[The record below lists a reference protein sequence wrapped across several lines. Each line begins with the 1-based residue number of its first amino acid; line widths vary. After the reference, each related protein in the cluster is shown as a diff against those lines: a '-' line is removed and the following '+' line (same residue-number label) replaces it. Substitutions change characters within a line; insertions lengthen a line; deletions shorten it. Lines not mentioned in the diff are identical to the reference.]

1 MSKVFDRAIFT
12 QLMNHFNNI
21 FNPLLSAFRPGY
33 GCNTTLLKIIEDW
46 KASLDKNHYV
56 AAILMDLSK
65 AFDCLPHNLLVLKL
79 KHYGLDNK
87 SVSLIDSYLS
97 QRKQCVKVG
106 DAHSSFQETLKG
118 VPQGS
123 ILGPVL
129 FNIFIN
135 DIFEFMTESNLY
147 NYADD
152 NTLSYSSTSHEN
164 LVKVLEN
171 DSLSLIK
178 WFHENKMQAN
188 PEKFQ
193 AMSLGKKTHDLNISF
208 KFNDV
213 NIKCEDEV
221 VLLGVTLDFNLNFN
235 SHISSMCRKASRQ
248 LNVMKRIGH
257 NLNKLCKI
265 TMYQSFIL
273 SNFNYCPLTWHFTN
287 ETNTKKME
295 KIQER
300 ALRFIYDDFTSDY
313 NTLLTM
319 SGFPSL
325 RIRRLRII
333 AQEFFKMYNKD
344 GPTYLHDLVEIKEHS
359 YNFRY
364 SNTAKLSKPRTT
376 RYGINSF
383 RYTAAK
389 IWNTLPNHF
398 RQISSFNTFKSMLG
412 YWNGSVCSC
421 PSCVSH

>member
-1 MSKVFDRAIFT
+1 M
-12 QLMNHFNNI
+12 
-21 FNPLLSAFRPGY
+21 
-33 GCNTTLLKIIEDW
+33 
-46 KASLDKNHYV
+46 
-56 AAILMDLSK
+56 
-65 AFDCLPHNLLVLKL
+65 
-79 KHYGLDNK
+79 
-87 SVSLIDSYLS
+87 
-97 QRKQCVKVG
+97 
-106 DAHSSFQETLKG
+106 
-118 VPQGS
+118 
-123 ILGPVL
+123 
-129 FNIFIN
+129 
-135 DIFEFMTESNLY
+135 
-147 NYADD
+147 
-152 NTLSYSSTSHEN
+152 
-164 LVKVLEN
+164 
-171 DSLSLIK
+171 
-178 WFHENKMQAN
+178 
-188 PEKFQ
+188 
-193 AMSLGKKTHDLNISF
+193 KTHDLNISF
-208 KFNDV
+208 EFDNE
-213 NIKCEDEV
+213 NIQCENEV